1 MRKRSEGDEMGMGIT
16 VRFVLEHLI
25 PSWFNSVILK
35 QVISIAVAAAEKE
48 VLSENHSTHTDAPS
62 PSIFC
67 DDTRYLEI
75 KTQMEVHFSLSANMG
90 AVQSNPK

>member
-1 MRKRSEGDEMGMGIT
+1 MGMGIT

-35 QVISIAVAAAEKE
+35 KVISIAVAAAEKE
-48 VLSENHSTHTDAPS
+48 VLSS